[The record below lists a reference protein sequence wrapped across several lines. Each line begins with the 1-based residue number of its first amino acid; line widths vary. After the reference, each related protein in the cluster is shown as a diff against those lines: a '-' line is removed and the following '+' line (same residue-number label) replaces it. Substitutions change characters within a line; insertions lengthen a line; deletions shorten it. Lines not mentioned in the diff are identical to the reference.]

1 MVEAP
6 EHIAPRLLHE
16 TDSAL
21 ARLSLHQIASL
32 PDERMAAR
40 ADQPDMRWSC
50 EIPVNVDGRTAMF
63 GFVIERDGR
72 HAPHEREKK
81 KWRVRAA
88 IDLAETG
95 AVEADVRLKGDVVT
109 AGLVAEQPETAR
121 MLEEALPMLR
131 DGLTA
136 AGFEVDTLSVR
147 FGKAKPDAGP
157 PGHFVDRS
165 T

>member
-1 MVEAP
+1 MSSRAATWAASSLKSLACGESGAESTTGTPESPPWRTRASMGSSPASDEAFA
-6 EHIAPRLLHE
+6 EGVA
-16 TDSAL
+16 
-21 ARLSLHQIASL
+21 
-32 PDERMAAR
+32 
-40 ADQPDMRWSC
+40 
-50 EIPVNVDGRTAMF
+50 
-63 GFVIERDGR
+63 
-72 HAPHEREKK
+72 
-81 KWRVRAA
+81 RVRAA

-147 FGKAKPDAGP
+147 LGKAKPDAGP